1 MSLVA
6 IGLLGKITEDVVTR
20 EATPFDDMVSGWITS
35 LDFSGVHAL
44 ARVAN
49 ALGSGP
55 AIIGATIVAL
65 VWRWYRGDRDG
76 VAILTGLALITQ
88 ILDAVLKTTIHRI
101 RPEPLHAYTKLYL
114 SSFPSGHAINAVA
127 TYGFI
132 AILIARERPRLRRFL
147 FIIVT
152 LISILIG
159 LARVY
164 LQLHWPTDVL
174 GGYCLGLLLLSI
186 AVFWLERLEPEPETA

>member
-1 MSLVA
+1 LVA

-20 EATPFDDMVSGWITS
+20 EATPFDSVVSGWITS
-35 LDFSGVHAL
+35 IHSPGIHAFMSI
-44 ARVAN
+44 AN

-55 AIIGATIVAL
+55 AIIGATVVAIV
-65 VWRWYRGDRDG
+65 WKWYRRDRDS
-76 VAILTGLALITQ
+76 VAIIIGLALVTQ
-88 ILDAVLKTTIHRI
+88 IIDALLKISVHRI

-114 SSFPSGHAINAVA
+114 ASFPSGHAMNAVA

-132 AILIARERPRLRRFL
+132 AILMARELPRLRRFL
-147 FIIVT
+147 FVVVVV
-152 LISILIG
+152 LSLLIG

-174 GGYCLGLLLLSI
+174 GGYCVGLLLLSI
-186 AVFWLERLEPEPETA
+186 ALFWLERLEPEPKTA